1 MERDLTELSK
11 DYFKAAEDIS
21 CLIAKYRKLLN
32 EAYEANNHLKTYEI
46 KRKLT
51 IFYDQK
57 RDVVETA
64 YALLNYYDKN
74 RRMVLV

>member
-51 IFYDQK
+51 DS
-57 RDVVETA
+57 R
-64 YALLNYYDKN
+64 N
-74 RRMVLV
+74 RQIKGNMQIT